1 MYFSEIVIRV
11 WFIVQAEGS
20 YWGSYR
26 YTRRAQIR
34 QILCNYAKIDEYYLY
49 CDKLTEPSLVHT
61 VYYVLLTW
69 S

>member
-34 QILCNYAKIDEYYLY
+34 QILCNCAKIDEY
-49 CDKLTEPSLVHT
+49 
-61 VYYVLLTW
+61 
-69 S
+69 

>member
-26 YTRRAQIR
+26 YTRRAQIQ
-34 QILCNYAKIDEYYLY
+34 QILCNYAKIDEY
-49 CDKLTEPSLVHT
+49 
-61 VYYVLLTW
+61 
-69 S
+69 